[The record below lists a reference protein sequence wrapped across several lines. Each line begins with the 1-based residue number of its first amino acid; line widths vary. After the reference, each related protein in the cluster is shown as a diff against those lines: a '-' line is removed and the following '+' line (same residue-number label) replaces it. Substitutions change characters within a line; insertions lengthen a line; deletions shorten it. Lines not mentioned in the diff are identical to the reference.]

1 MVDLDK
7 KALLLQNLSISLCQN
22 YKSRIMKYL
31 SIVFVAAIAL
41 VSCGGEVDACDCIN
55 AASEIDMEDSAAV
68 AEFEAA
74 HGEAC
79 EALVEDTAADFSE
92 CAEVAAEFGY
102 GAEEAAEEAA
112 EETAEE
118 VEEVVEE
125 VVDSAAVVA
134 DSVVAEVSE
143 EVTE

>member
-1 MVDLDK
+1 
-7 KALLLQNLSISLCQN
+7 
-22 YKSRIMKYL
+22 MKYL
-31 SIVFVAAIAL
+31 SIVFVAAITL
-41 VSCGGEVDACDCIN
+41 VSCGGGMETACDCIN

-79 EALVEDTAADFSE
+79 DALVEDTAADFSE
-92 CAEVAAEFGY
+92 CAEAAAEFGL
-102 GAEEAAEEAA
+102 GAEEAA

-118 VEEVVEE
+118 VVEVVEEVEE
-125 VVDSAAVVA
+125 VVDSAAVAA